1 MADQTAYGSMIADSA
16 GTVTSVLSSLM
27 SMGNILVVVIFSLVG
42 LAAFRYGKK
51 NGEARTM
58 VLGAAL
64 MVYGYFVSNAMIS
77 LLVGSVLTALIF
89 FRR

>member
-1 MADQTAYGSMIADSA
+1 MVDQTAHESMTADSA

-51 NGEARTM
+51 NGEARPM
-58 VLGAAL
+58 LLGAAL